1 MSFANTVLQQRE
13 RELKALR
20 IFLACSLV
28 GSLLFHIVLLAS
40 GIGRLLS
47 RIPQVEE
54 EPVEITLLDIPI
66 EEIEPKEEIKPK
78 PEPKKIEPK
87 LEKIQKEPEI
97 KPPVPDTTKIEPDL
111 EIPNRQSQI
120 SGGSPSSLP
129 EPIPTQPRITPEAPS
144 VAEPLPKPKLVPFEP
159 FKEPSTPPVVAREQ
173 PVIPEQKPESIPEN
187 NIPTQPEP
195 ELRTAR
201 ELPAPVEP
209 PIEPPTQPN
218 EASEDLRRLLA
229 QERDSRTTVVT
240 PPEPPIPQPKT
251 SEDLRRLREL
261 AQQRD
266 SRTAREIPAAV
277 EPPIEP
283 PTQPSQASEDLKRL
297 LAQQRDSRTAREI
310 PAPVKP
316 PIEPPTQPSQA
327 SEDLKRLLAQQRD
340 SRTTAVNPPIE
351 PPTQPSQQDN
361 QNLRDTLSGIRK
373 NRDTAPSLPDSSSN
387 SNSNSNASTGESSD
401 NAPRRKRPITGGNQ
415 VATTPSTNDTKN
427 GNGLGKGTA
436 DSVGDGDGRAAC
448 RRCNTSYPSWAK
460 ADEIEGNVT
469 VSVDTDAQGNV
480 INVDLVSGSGNSRL
494 DNYHLSLARKW
505 KLKPSSN
512 GRQGVTIITRYEIK

>member
-1 MSFANTVLQQRE
+1 
-13 RELKALR
+13 R

-87 LEKIQKEPEI
+87 PEI
-97 KPPVPDTTKIEPDL
+97 KPPVADITKIEPDL
-111 EIPNRQSQI
+111 EIPNRDSQI

-129 EPIPTQPRITPEAPS
+129 ESIPAQPRITPEAPF

-159 FKEPSTPPVVAREQ
+159 FKEPLSPVLPSTPPVVAREQ
-173 PVIPEQKPESIPEN
+173 PVIPEQKPEPIPEN

-195 ELRTAR
+195 ELRTPR
-201 ELPAPVEP
+201 EIPAPVEP

-261 AQQRD
+261 A
-266 SRTAREIPAAV
+266 E
-277 EPPIEP
+277 E
-283 PTQPSQASEDLKRL
+283 
-297 LAQQRDSRTAREI
+297 RDSRTAREI
-310 PAPVKP
+310 PAPVEP

-361 QNLRDTLSGIRK
+361 QKLRDTLSGIRK

-387 SNSNSNASTGESSD
+387 NNNNSNSNIGESSD

-415 VATTPSTNDTKN
+415 VATAPTTNDTNN
-427 GNGLGKGTA
+427 GNGLGKGTS
-436 DSVGDGDGRAAC
+436 DSFGDGDGRAAC

-460 ADEIEGNVT
+460 ENEIEGSIT
-469 VSVDTDAQGNV
+469 VSVNTDAQGNV
-480 INVDLVSGSGNSRL
+480 TNVQLISGSGNSRL

-512 GRQGVTIITRYEIK
+512 GRQGVTIITRYEIQ

>member
-40 GIGRLLS
+40 GIGRLLN

-54 EPVEITLLDIPI
+54 EPVEITLLDTPI

-78 PEPKKIEPK
+78 PEPQKIEP
-87 LEKIQKEPEI
+87 EAEI

-111 EIPNRQSQI
+111 ENFNRDSQI
-120 SGGSPSSLP
+120 SGGSPNSLS

-144 VAEPLPKPKLVPFEP
+144 IAEPLPKPKLVPFEP
-159 FKEPSTPPVVAREQ
+159 FKEPLS
-173 PVIPEQKPESIPEN
+173 PVIPEQKPEPIPEN
-187 NIPTQPEP
+187 NIPTQPQP
-195 ELRTAR
+195 ESRTPR
-201 ELPAPVEP
+201 EIPAPVEP
-209 PIEPPTQPN
+209 PIEPPTQPSQ
-218 EASEDLRRLLA
+218 ASEDLRRLLA
-229 QERDSRTTVVT
+229 QQRDSTTAVT

-266 SRTAREIPAAV
+266 SRTPREIPAPV

-297 LAQQRDSRTAREI
+297 LAQQQRDSRTAREI
-310 PAPVKP
+310 PAPVDP
-316 PIEPPTQPSQA
+316 PIESPQA
-327 SEDLKRLLAQQRD
+327 
-340 SRTTAVNPPIE
+340 T
-351 PPTQPSQQDN
+351 QQDD

-373 NRDTAPSLPDSSSN
+373 NRDTAPSLPDSSI
-387 SNSNSNASTGESSD
+387 GESSD

-415 VATTPSTNDTKN
+415 VATTPSTNDTNN
-427 GNGLGKGTA
+427 GNGLGKGTG

-448 RRCNTSYPSWAK
+448 RQCNTNYPSWAK
-460 ADEIEGNVT
+460 ANGIEGNVT

-480 INVDLVSGSGNSRL
+480 INVDLLSGSGNSRL

-512 GRQGVTIITRYEIK
+512 GRQGVTIITRYEIQ

>member
-20 IFLACSLV
+20 IFLACSLA

-40 GIGRLLS
+40 GIGRLLK

-66 EEIEPKEEIKPK
+66 EEIKPK
-78 PEPKKIEPK
+78 PEPQKIEPK
-87 LEKIQKEPEI
+87 LEKIPKEPEI
-97 KPPVPDTTKIEPDL
+97 KPPVPDITKIEPDL
-111 EIPNRQSQI
+111 EIPNPESQI
-120 SGGSPSSLP
+120 SGGSPTSLP

-144 VAEPLPKPKLVPFEP
+144 VTEPLPKPKRIPFEP
-159 FKEPSTPPVVAREQ
+159 FKEPLS
-173 PVIPEQKPESIPEN
+173 PVIPEQNPQPIPEN

-195 ELRTAR
+195 ESRIPQ
-201 ELPAPVEP
+201 EIPAPVEP

-218 EASEDLRRLLA
+218 QASEDLRRLLA

-261 AQQRD
+261 AEERD
-266 SRTAREIPAAV
+266 SRTARELPAPV

-283 PTQPSQASEDLKRL
+283 PTQPSQASEDLKNL

-310 PAPVKP
+310 PAP
-316 PIEPPTQPSQA
+316 
-327 SEDLKRLLAQQRD
+327 
-340 SRTTAVNPPIE
+340 VNPPIE

-361 QNLRDTLSGIRK
+361 QNLRDTLSGIRE
-373 NRDTAPSLPDSSSN
+373 NRDTAPSLPDSS

-401 NAPRRKRPITGGNQ
+401 NAPRRKRPITGGNE
-415 VATTPSTNDTKN
+415 VATTPSTNDTNN
-427 GNGLGKGTA
+427 GNGLGKGTG
-436 DSVGDGDGRAAC
+436 DLVGDGDGRAAC

-460 ADEIEGNVT
+460 ANEIEGNVT

-512 GRQGVTIITRYEIK
+512 GRRGVTIITRYEIQ